1 MGLIKSGNYNGDGKY
16 RQWRVGDFIDDPL
29 FNSKKTEVKWS
40 ANLKKGTIRNEP
52 GYQRLLSTLVIHVK
66 GKIKITF
73 PHESREET
81 LKKEGDFVFF
91 APGVCH
97 SWEIMDENTTVVTI
111 RYLSGSDKQQGS
123 FCKKHQSN

>member
-1 MGLIKSGNYNGDGKY
+1 MGLIKSGNYNSDGKY

-81 LKKEGDFVFF
+81 LKKRRRFRFLCTRGLSLMGDY
-91 APGVCH
+91 GREHDSRYH
-97 SWEIMDENTTVVTI
+97 SIFI
-111 RYLSGSDKQQGS
+111 RLRQTAGQ
-123 FCKKHQSN
+123 FL